1 MMNDFSQIKSLQEL
15 EWMERWRLD
24 RLSIE
29 IPEYVKKLEEAQEH
43 DPSEG

>member
-29 IPEYVKKLEEAQEH
+29 IPEYVTKLAEAQEH